1 MTKQFVLDQGSLLKD
16 QRANHIAREIIKG
29 CFVDP
34 ADRNFALARF
44 CYHSQLYTEFWWNC
58 AQAIEKI
65 SKALLLFNG
74 HNVKSIG
81 HKNPAAQL
89 YEELADDWLKEFD
102 PIPLGRTFRSD
113 EKSPNE
119 FLDHVFIFGSP
130 DVRYASGVTPWN
142 GNKDLFYLD
151 QTYHFLKRYCR
162 TLDIPV
168 AYIGMQENGL
178 DTTTYRQAVRKQRS
192 VWSRADLGLL
202 GEIMLGKKHKEM
214 HKTLWKTNEFWKE
227 REPRLFCELP
237 ETPVNKFTTS
247 MGGKLDP
254 FTYNILRKDGKAH
267 RLSPGAKQELRQWL
281 NTSVPMLNG
290 LKSDVNAALS

>member
-1 MTKQFVLDQGSLLKD
+1 MTQQFVLDQGRLLTD
-16 QRANHIAREIIKG
+16 QCANHIAREIIKG

-44 CYHSQLYTEFWWNC
+44 CYHSQLYTEFWWNG

-81 HKNPAAQL
+81 HKNPAVQL
-89 YEELADDWLKEFD
+89 RDELEDDWLQEFD
-102 PIPLGRTFRSD
+102 PIHLVKTLLSN
-113 EKSPNE
+113 EKSPDE
-119 FLDHVFIFGSP
+119 FLDHVFRFGSP
-130 DVRYASGVTPWN
+130 DVRYSAGVTPWN

-168 AYIGMQENGL
+168 AYIGMPKDGSHR
-178 DTTTYRQAVRKQRS
+178 TSYRQVVRQERS
-192 VWSRADLGLL
+192 VWSHADLGLL
-202 GEIMLGKKHKEM
+202 GQMMLGKKHKEM

-227 REPRLFCELP
+227 HEPRLFGESP

-247 MGGKLDP
+247 TGGKLDP
-254 FTYNILRKDGKAH
+254 FTYNILRRDGRAH
-267 RLSPGAKQELRQWL
+267 KLSPGAKQELLQWL
-281 NTSVPMLNG
+281 NTSVPMFNG
-290 LKSDVNAALS
+290 LKDEVNAILG